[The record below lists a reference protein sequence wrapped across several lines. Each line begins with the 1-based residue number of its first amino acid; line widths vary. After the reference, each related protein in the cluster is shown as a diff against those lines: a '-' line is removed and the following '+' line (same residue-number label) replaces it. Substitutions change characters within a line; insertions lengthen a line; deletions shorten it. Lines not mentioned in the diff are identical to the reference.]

1 MRKLRSKEEVKW
13 LSRIHRLFLLLSCIR
28 LCNPWIAIRQVSLSL
43 ATPLR
48 VCSNSCP
55 LSQWCDTAISSS
67 VTHFSSC
74 SQTLPASGSFPMSH
88 LFASGDQ
95 SIGASASASVL
106 PLNIQDWFPLGLTG
120 LISLLPKRLL
130 GVIAS
135 TTVWKH
141 QFFGTQPHLEF
152 SHSNTKSKVS
162 YMQDKTATEKND
174 ARPSLDKDNCS

>member
-1 MRKLRSKEEVKW
+1 MWHSRHKQIQFQNGLRICYSVMSDY
-13 LSRIHRLFLLLSCIR
+13 LQPHGLQHTRLPC
-28 LCNPWIAIRQVSLSL
+28 PPLSL
-43 ATPLR
+43 A